1 VASLDDRSTVLTFP
15 NGERLTV
22 DNGVFAQ
29 LEEVKAGG
37 FAAAVHLKSATRPE
51 SEMIAPLADWL
62 AETRSVAYGLARVP
76 AALAAALEEQRGA
89 RADPGSV
96 ERALR
101 ELLDAEAVGFSATW
115 RGRSPQ
121 RVRLR
126 LEPQAHRALAELLDS
141 GRAR

>member
-1 VASLDDRSTVLTFP
+1 VLTFP

-29 LEEVKAGG
+29 LEEMKAEG
-37 FAAAVHLKSATRPE
+37 FPAAADIKSATRPE
-51 SEMIAPLADWL
+51 GEMLAPLADWL

-76 AALAAALEEQRGA
+76 AALAAALEERREAGA
-89 RADPGSV
+89 DAGSV

-101 ELLDAEAVGFSATW
+101 ELLDAEATGFSATW
-115 RGRSPQ
+115 RGHLPE

-126 LEPQAHRALAELLDS
+126 LEPRARRALAELLDS